1 MENNINLN
9 SEKLVFLADPE
20 IKNDIRLLRKI
31 DEISKL
37 DFVEKIVCLPDVH
50 FKGRVEAPS
59 SFAAAT
65 MDMIVPHLTSPSL
78 NCGMG
83 VLKTSLKKED
93 ITEEFLERFYENID
107 LTFRDFIFFRKR
119 SVAKRYRYSSQE
131 FLSALLNGAE
141 TILQK
146 YSLSR
151 EFIKNMEAPFI
162 PIDLDVATE
171 IIEDRKNLYKYIPRQ
186 AMGDEPYGLGR
197 GFHGNHFLEF
207 QHIEEI
213 CDKKAAIKF
222 GIKKG
227 DVVVMYHGG
236 GGIVPYFVGRYFAR
250 RMKNSRFQRLKLFFR
265 KFCFHFCSTEGL
277 KNFRLRWHL
286 YFSDSKFPAISL
298 DSQEGKRMYNAFNM
312 SMNYGYAYRAVMAK
326 MIADK
331 IKESSQNAREIRF
344 QILGDKAHNII
355 QKEAIG
361 KKNLIVHRHN
371 ACRILSGKPLIL
383 SGFNSTSS
391 YLMLGGKNSAFSL
404 GTLDHGAGETIDK
417 FAENG
422 ISKILIPEISTLLY
436 SPYTKNSKCLKK
448 VSHITDEGINHVVD
462 TLSRHKI
469 AQPLARLRPI
479 AVLKHER

>member
-1 MENNINLN
+1 MENNTNLN

-20 IKNDIRLLRKI
+20 IKNDIRLLKKI

-37 DFVEKIVCLPDVH
+37 DFVEKIVCLSDVH
-50 FKGRVEAPS
+50 FKGRAEAPS

-65 MDMIVPHLTSPSL
+65 KNMIVPHLTSPSL

-93 ITEEFLERFYENID
+93 ITEEFLERFYKNID
-107 LTFRDFIFFRKR
+107 LTFRDLIFFRKR

-146 YSLSR
+146 YSLSK
-151 EFIKNMEAPFI
+151 EFIENMEVPFI
-162 PIDLDVATE
+162 PIDEDVTAE
-171 IIEDRKNLYKYIPRQ
+171 IKENWKNLYKYIPRQ
-186 AMGDEPYGLGR
+186 AVSDEPYGLGR

-207 QHIEEI
+207 QHIEKI

-236 GGIVPYFVGRYFAR
+236 GGVVSYFVGRYFAR
-250 RMKNSRFQRLKLFFR
+250 RMKNSTVQRLKLFFR

-286 YFSDSKFPAISL
+286 YFSDSKFPAISF

-312 SMNYGYAYRAVMAK
+312 SMNYGYAYRAVMAL

-331 IKESSQNAREIRF
+331 IKESSQNTGEIRF
-344 QILGDKAHNII
+344 QILADKAHNII

-371 ACRILSGKPLIL
+371 ACRIIPGKPLIL
-383 SGFNSTSS
+383 SGFNNTSS
-391 YLMLGGKNSAFSL
+391 YLMISGKNSSRSMD
-404 GTLDHGAGETIDK
+404 TIDHGAGETIDNFLYK
-417 FAENG
+417 G
-422 ISKILIPEISTLLY
+422 ISKQRIPEEVTLLY

-448 VSHITDEGINHVVD
+448 VRHITNEGINHVVD